1 MGPQGLRPQGSPAP
15 RQPVGEG
22 AGANQTQNS
31 DPDPEVIPDQSPE
44 GSPNAP
50 RQPGEPMDDA
60 EGEGADKAS
69 EEYQNEVIKI
79 LVGNV
84 TNASQR

>member
-1 MGPQGLRPQGSPAP
+1 
-15 RQPVGEG
+15 
-22 AGANQTQNS
+22 
-31 DPDPEVIPDQSPE
+31 
-44 GSPNAP
+44 
-50 RQPGEPMDDA
+50 MDDA